1 MGNLRVLKPA
11 RVAGESAAHRR
22 VCSDLGCGRSA
33 RHARRSEGERLWRTQ
48 CVPIDRTLRESLP
61 WARPSRTR
69 GRRGVSAPP
78 LRAKTGAPAAARP
91 PSVTLPP
98 PLRPALSIVSSLL
111 AVPLLGLRACCATEL
126 RRRTRR
132 HRRSII
138 AHAPSRSRRRSAS
151 SSARMRSAT
160 ASSCSLRSSTASDD
174 AHATAASPATQTRR
188 RTRRHGRLQRT
199 HSRDRAAAA
208 PLCLHA
214 CARRRMPHAPRP
226 LER

>member
-1 MGNLRVLKPA
+1 MSTAAHRRDSRGTHRVLNGQPKGTQGVLTGYSMGNLRVLKPA

-98 PLRPALSIVSSLL
+98 PRKACPIDRLLPTRCTPPRPACVL
-111 AVPLLGLRACCATEL
+111 
-126 RRRTRR
+126 R
-132 HRRSII
+132 HRI
-138 AHAPSRSRRRSAS
+138 AEANAE
-151 SSARMRSAT
+151 A
-160 ASSCSLRSSTASDD
+160 
-174 AHATAASPATQTRR
+174 
-188 RTRRHGRLQRT
+188 
-199 HSRDRAAAA
+199 
-208 PLCLHA
+208 
-214 CARRRMPHAPRP
+214 
-226 LER
+226 